1 LWQRP
6 VRGFVNV
13 VDIIR
18 CAVGIH
24 SAFPATRQRC
34 SHVGLG
40 WIGLDWIGLDWIGLD
55 WIGLDWIGLD
65 WIGFVVVKK
74 WYANSDCEVGNG

>member
-40 WIGLDWIGLDWIGLD
+40 WIGLDWIGLDWIG
-55 WIGLDWIGLD
+55 
-65 WIGFVVVKK
+65 FVVVKK